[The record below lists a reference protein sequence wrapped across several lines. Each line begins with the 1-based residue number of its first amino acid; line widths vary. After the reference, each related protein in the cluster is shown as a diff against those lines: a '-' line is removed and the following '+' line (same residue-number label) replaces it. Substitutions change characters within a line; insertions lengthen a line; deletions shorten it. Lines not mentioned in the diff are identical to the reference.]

1 MSSNP
6 RTNSQQPSDALA
18 RKLKRYSTPAQSVL
32 GSGVGDRAGAHE
44 WGEQENNRL
53 SLPVACPNGLQML
66 NRCFQLFSELQWNF
80 ISFRSYGGI
89 LNVIIP
95 MVLQV
100 GGTMVLQRVELDG
113 KARSLH
119 FWIFGS

>member
-32 GSGVGDRAGAHE
+32 DSGAGDRAGAHE

-53 SLPVACPNGLQML
+53 SLPVACPNRLQML
-66 NRCFQLFSELQWNF
+66 NRCFQLFSE
-80 ISFRSYGGI
+80 
-89 LNVIIP
+89 
-95 MVLQV
+95 
-100 GGTMVLQRVELDG
+100 
-113 KARSLH
+113 
-119 FWIFGS
+119 